1 MATKKLL
8 IDKNKKVLKDTASNS
23 FFVLPEVEDP
33 NAPVTQAQLNEVL
46 QKIPTEIIRSE
57 NGFIVIARNGKKIE
71 NQEEHI
77 KDFTL
82 DDALSLKSSNAVKN
96 YVIKKAID
104 ANITSINNLETE
116 VSRTNDD
123 ISQLNRKVNV
133 LQNATGG
140 EIKNPTNLTSCAHRY
155 ENNKSQIILELS
167 TLDTSNVTNMEYMFS
182 GCMSLPSIPALNTTN
197 VTNMEYMFSGCMSLT
212 SIPALNTTNVTNM
225 EYMFSGCM
233 SLTSIPALNTTN
245 VTNMRSMFDG
255 CYNLTS
261 IKCYGMKVNFDISAA
276 KLTRE
281 ALLVVLNNLATVTA
295 TTTLK
300 MGATNLA
307 QLTDEDKAIA
317 TGKGWTLA

>member
-182 GCMSLPSIPALNTTN
+182 GCMSL
-197 VTNMEYMFSGCMSLT
+197 
-212 SIPALNTTNVTNM
+212 
-225 EYMFSGCM
+225 
-233 SLTSIPALNTTN
+233 TSIPALNTTN

>member
-1 MATKKLL
+1 
-8 IDKNKKVLKDTASNS
+8 
-23 FFVLPEVEDP
+23 
-33 NAPVTQAQLNEVL
+33 
-46 QKIPTEIIRSE
+46 
-57 NGFIVIARNGKKIE
+57 
-71 NQEEHI
+71 
-77 KDFTL
+77 
-82 DDALSLKSSNAVKN
+82 
-96 YVIKKAID
+96 
-104 ANITSINNLETE
+104 
-116 VSRTNDD
+116 
-123 ISQLNRKVNV
+123 
-133 LQNATGG
+133 
-140 EIKNPTNLTSCAHRY
+140 
-155 ENNKSQIILELS
+155 
-167 TLDTSNVTNMEYMFS
+167 
-182 GCMSLPSIPALNTTN
+182 
-197 VTNMEYMFSGCMSLT
+197 
-212 SIPALNTTNVTNM
+212 M